1 MHRDVKPSNIMMDA
15 QHKRIVLVD
24 FGLCRR
30 FCTTELC
37 TEERYMTGV
46 TGTYRYM
53 APEVFQKEQY
63 DAKIDVYSGSVVVCF
78 MLTGNVPFANI
89 PAASVIELVARVG
102 LRPDLSSC
110 KNKNLARLMIRAWDM
125 NPKIRPHAHEM
136 EAELQIL
143 YDDLVW
149 RKGNRISSKVFS
161 SLLSVSDSFRRATSA
176 SVSPVLP
183 RASSDSAVNCKS
195 SKDEPSVTFDTL
207 NRTVSWPQP

>member
-1 MHRDVKPSNIMMDA
+1 
-15 QHKRIVLVD
+15 
-24 FGLCRR
+24 
-30 FCTTELC
+30 
-37 TEERYMTGV
+37 
-46 TGTYRYM
+46 
-53 APEVFQKEQY
+53 
-63 DAKIDVYSGSVVVCF
+63 

-149 RKGNRISSKVFS
+149 RKGNWITSKVFS

-183 RASSDSAVNCKS
+183 RASSDSAVKCKS

-207 NRTVSWPQP
+207 NRTVSWPRP